1 MTKFEELNTIVSKF
15 LKVLSDPTRLKMISY
30 LKDNPSTASEIQEKL
45 DLSQSYTSHQLKRL
59 VEVGI
64 IESNREGR
72 IKNFKI
78 KEKSI
83 FKLISIL
90 KSYVIKLEKLK
101 LNQLNSLEVTD
112 FEEFF

>member
-1 MTKFEELNTIVSKF
+1 MIKFEELNIILSKF
-15 LKVLSDPTRLKMISY
+15 LKVLSDPTRLSLISY
-30 LKDNPSTASEIQEKL
+30 LKENPSTASDIQEKF
-45 DLSQSYTSHQLKRL
+45 DLSQSYTSHQLKKL
-59 VEVGI
+59 VEAGI
-64 IESNREGR
+64 IDSNRTGKTKIFE
-72 IKNFKI
+72 I

-101 LNQLNSLEVTD
+101 FNQLNSLEVTE